1 MCIRDRIKAKTMTLV
16 AAAGVLRLGYRQMK
30 RVWSRYRDQGDAG
43 LVHRGRGRASNRAKG
58 KELKEKILQRY
69 EERYAGFGPTLA
81 CEHLKADDGLEV
93 DHETLR
99 RWLLAQGRWNMQR
112 RRQKHR
118 QW

>member
-1 MCIRDRIKAKTMTLV
+1 
-16 AAAGVLRLGYRQMK
+16 MK

-99 RWLLAQGRWNMQR
+99 RWLLAQGRWNMPR
-112 RRQKHR
+112 TFED
-118 QW
+118 